1 MIRQNT
7 LTSVATLAD
16 KLANANIG
24 LAPVESSPL
33 ASLIAAG
40 DIPMPDQGGAV
51 GMAFETRLLSG
62 SLYKNQQGVCEHD
75 LVMDEVVDVVE
86 KTVNYNLDLTQN
98 KVNPMVKRVLEATQE
113 YVANKQAVDPTAISI
128 LPVLY
133 HSVWSSHYLT
143 GMIERFTET
152 AVKDVS
158 LSIKVPM
165 PTVENE
171 FELISTG
178 LSRFDAELQDLVQA
192 MEPGSITDLYR
203 RLFVVENDEYVP
215 TVLPFLNYLRVQPNT
230 PLLVF
235 LIASKLVDNIPEGVQ
250 TSPQI
255 YKEYITSI
263 MAQAGRALCRQI
275 ERRESAAKN
284 KTLVTS
290 WPTQQVSDL
299 GVTPVVIEVNGD
311 VYNKWLTEGGSP
323 EVLFGAFCADRQTN
337 YNLLLERKDGY
348 ITSWTRQQ
356 RMLLSERR
364 LQLDNHMLVGLN
376 KAVEQEILQLPEDEL
391 LVDRKKYLSVLNDY
405 VRSMPNGWQKDNL
418 YYSVRKTVCSVIY
431 PHTMAFDIL
440 VAIDSACEA
449 HPDLP
454 VREAAFFGAMEVVAD
469 WLVQLIKVDA

>member
-1 MIRQNT
+1 MIRENT
-7 LTSVATLAD
+7 LTSVVALAD
-16 KLANANIG
+16 KLANANVT

-33 ASLIAAG
+33 SALIQAGSIPLPDHGSLT
-40 DIPMPDQGGAV
+40 IP
-51 GMAFETRLLSG
+51 FEQQLLNG

-98 KVNPMVKRVLEATQE
+98 KVNPMVKAVLEATQE
-113 YVANKQAVDPTAISI
+113 YVSNKQAVDPGAISI
-128 LPVLY
+128 SPVQY

-152 AVKDVS
+152 PVKDVNLA
-158 LSIKVPM
+158 LSIPLPV
-165 PTVENE
+165 VETE
-171 FELISTG
+171 FDLISTG
-178 LSRFDAELQDLVQA
+178 LSRFDDELRDMVQT
-192 MEPGSITDLYR
+192 MEPGSLTDLYR
-203 RLFVVENDEYVP
+203 RLFVNKDDSYVP
-215 TVLPFLNYLRVQPNT
+215 SLLPYLNYLRVSPNQ

-250 TSPQI
+250 TSPQLF
-255 YKEYITSI
+255 KEYVTSI

-284 KTLVTS
+284 RTLVAS
-290 WPTQQVSDL
+290 WSNAQVGDL

-311 VYNKWLTEGGSP
+311 VYSKWLQEGGSP
-323 EVLFGAFCADRQTN
+323 DVLFGAFCVDRQAN
-337 YNLLLERKDGY
+337 YNLLLERKDQY
-348 ITSWTRQQ
+348 TAAWARQQ
-356 RMLLSERR
+356 RLLQSERR
-364 LQLDNHMLVGLN
+364 LQMDNHMLVGLS
-376 KAVEQEILQLPEDEL
+376 KAVEKEILQLPEDEL

-405 VRSMPNGWQKDNL
+405 IRSMPNGWQKDNL
-418 YYSVRKTVCSVIY
+418 YYSARKIVCGVIY

-440 VAIDSACEA
+440 VAIDSASEA

-454 VREAAFFGAMEVVAD
+454 VREAAFYGAMEVVAD